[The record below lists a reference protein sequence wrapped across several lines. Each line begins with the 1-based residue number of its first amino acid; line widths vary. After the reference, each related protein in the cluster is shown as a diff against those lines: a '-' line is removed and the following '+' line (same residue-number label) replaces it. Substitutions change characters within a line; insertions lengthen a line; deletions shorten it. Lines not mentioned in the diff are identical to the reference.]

1 MKTLILARHAHAVS
15 NVGDTINAV
24 PPGEGLSL
32 RGIEEARALGL
43 TLATEPIDLGIG
55 SRLARTQ
62 QTLAVALEGRR
73 TPLSVEP
80 LLDEI
85 DFGAF
90 EGGTLASYREWAW
103 EQPPD
108 ADCPGGGES
117 RVDAAIRFADGLESL
132 LDAPA
137 ATVLAVSHALLI
149 RYVLGAAEGTLPAAR
164 VESVPHAVPFR
175 LERPSV
181 QAAVASLRAWAGA
194 PRFAD
199 TPIGG

>member
-15 NVGDTINAV
+15 NAGDTINAA

-43 TLATEPIDLGIG
+43 ALATEPIDLGIG

-85 DFGAF
+85 GFGAF

-117 RVDAAIRFADGLESL
+117 RVDAAIRFADGLEAL
-132 LDAPA
+132 LDVPA
-137 ATVLAVSHALLI
+137 ATVLAVSHALLV
-149 RYVLGAAEGTLPAAR
+149 RYVLGAAEGTVPGSTGRECPAR
-164 VESVPHAVPFR
+164 RAVPAR
-175 LERPSV
+175 AAER
-181 QAAVASLRAWAGA
+181 
-194 PRFAD
+194 
-199 TPIGG
+199 